1 MATHF
6 ERILPFLTVIVS
18 STILI
23 SSGAANAV
31 NLVINGGFADTSE
44 SGLGAFKSD
53 YNFDGVRGDT
63 LWDFTTNDR
72 NPGEYIISSN
82 PMGNVPQAWPEL
94 SSFDEGN
101 ENMLVADSFSSGSEN
116 NVLWGQDII
125 VEAGTTYTLSFAA
138 AQLFRTSVILEALID
153 GTPVISE
160 TELSERGEWEVL
172 QSTWIAPSS
181 GTVSLEIF
189 QKSNIHLGTDV
200 ALDAI
205 TLMPTTES
213 VPEPSSF
220 IGLVT
225 LGVMFFKKR
234 VR

>member
-6 ERILPFLTVIVS
+6 EKILPVLTVLVS

-23 SSGAANAV
+23 SSNAANAV

-44 SGLGAFKSD
+44 SGLGVFRSD

-63 LWDFTTNDR
+63 VWDFTTNDR

-138 AQLFRTSVILEALID
+138 AQLFSTPVILEALID

-172 QSTWIAPSS
+172 QSAWIAPSS

-205 TLMPTTES
+205 ALIPTSES

-220 IGLVT
+220 LGLVT
-225 LGVMFFKKR
+225 LGVIFFNKR